1 MVRNFNQAFLLAA
14 IVGALPVLSF
24 LSGCGGGGGAA
35 SDVTVTVKSSQGG
48 AENESSNSE
57 IDAGPT
63 NGGTSGGVGTLQG
76 RVVFQ
81 GSPPQL
87 DLIVKAGSPASLVKD
102 AAVCAAVDI
111 PNEKLIVGP
120 DRGVQN
126 VFVYLPK
133 APKGFQ
139 EPVPQEAVFFDQKG
153 CRFFPHALIM
163 RVGQTVKILSND
175 SIAHNTQTDA
185 GRNDNFNQG
194 IKAGDRKGVPLV
206 YDKYEKAPIQVKCSF
221 HSWMRAYHLPLDH
234 PFATVTN
241 ADGTFEIKNLPA
253 GTHKFRVWH
262 EGATGKFLS
271 RNLSVKIKPND
282 VTTVTIPYPAAKFAW
297 NARPATKS
305 VKITLLSK

>member
-1 MVRNFNQAFLLAA
+1 MRNFNQAFLLAV

-48 AENESSNSE
+48 DDNEDSNSE
-57 IDAGPT
+57 IDPVPT

-76 RVVFQ
+76 QVVFQ

-87 DLIVKAGSPASLVKD
+87 DLIVKAGSPETLVKNS
-102 AAVCAAVDI
+102 AVCAAVDI
-111 PNEKLIVGP
+111 PNEKLIVGA

-139 EPVPQEAVFFDQKG
+139 EPVPQEAVLFDQRG
-153 CRFFPHALIM
+153 CRFFPHVLIM
-163 RVGQTVKILSND
+163 RTGQTVKILSD
-175 SIAHNTQTDA
+175 DPILHNTHTYPKRTT
-185 GRNDNFNQG
+185 GFNQG
-194 IKAGDRKGVPLV
+194 IGAGNRMGVPMV
-206 YDKYEKAPIQVKCSF
+206 YRKPEKSPVEVKCDF

-234 PFATVTN
+234 PFAAVTN

-282 VTTVTIPYPAAKFAW
+282 VTKVEIPYPAAKFAW

-305 VKITLLSK
+305 IKITLLSK